1 METIS
6 EHHVN
11 ALCSTGN
18 RKSIQTRGGSRRTI
32 SSKGAMAD
40 RRRQEEDYVIAFK
53 SGNKLVA
60 EQLLPRIPQPA
71 AITTTFEFSS
81 RYRMLALV
89 SLLHLA
95 AYWGWRNVVTALVSV
110 YKCAAN
116 CKDEEGHVP
125 LHYAAYN
132 GHLEVV
138 KYFVIELVCNPMD
151 RNKYGYTP
159 LHYACENGHLNIAQ
173 YLIREEHCNPS
184 CKNNNGWTPLHYA
197 CRYGNLSIAQY
208 LIREEHCN
216 PSCKS
221 KYDETPLHYA
231 CCHGNL
237 NIAQYLIREEH
248 CNPSCKN
255 KYGATPLHIA
265 CRHGN
270 LNIAQYLIRE
280 EHRNPSCENKYGETP
295 LHYACRYGHLNIAQ
309 YLIRE
314 EHCNPSCEN
323 NIGET
328 PLHWACRYGNL
339 NIAQY
344 LIREEHCNPS
354 CEDMYGETP
363 LHYACRYGHLNIAQ
377 YLIREEHCNPS
388 CENNIGET
396 PLHWACRYGN
406 LNIAQYLIREEH
418 CNPSCENNIGKTPLH
433 YACRYGHLNIA
444 QYLIREEHCNPSCEN
459 NDGWTP
465 LHIACLHN
473 HAHIVQYLLST
484 GRVNPLAENKDDN
497 TALYYA
503 SGNYDIIKLF
513 QPFEECR
520 SAFPVH
526 TFTKLILIGDSGA
539 GKTTIT
545 ELIIRLASS
554 TARTAVECVADVQRL
569 TAGIVPHRIQSE
581 QLGNFV
587 VYDFAGQQEYYS
599 SHAAVL
605 EQVMRRSA
613 AMFLCVV
620 DLSESKE
627 KICESLHYWLSFID
641 NACSTAEGRSHVVI
655 VGSHADQVTSSAKE
669 KSSLLQTIIATRRV
683 RRQEYVGCIAMDCRR
698 ANTDASRRLIA
709 ILTNSQKAI
718 AASQPVIHYYSHVVY
733 AFLRT
738 KLNVVGCTLHDLV
751 SAVAKENDSS
761 LPNDQS
767 VLIDILT
774 ILSDRALILF
784 IHHLHSSWVVVKTE
798 ALLNEINGTLFAPR
812 QFKEH
817 RDILASNT
825 GIVSTSSLLSA
836 FPHHNT
842 DMLVGFLQ
850 SLNFC
855 QPVEPSVLENT
866 NLQTT
871 PSHST
876 ADLLFFPGL
885 VQSERPDSLVQ
896 QEALKFG
903 WCLGCVDPEQYF
915 SSRFLHILLLSVAY
929 RFSQSVRRK
938 VTSSPHGLQR
948 RCIVWKNGISW
959 TDSDNITTLIELLD
973 NNRRVLV
980 AMSCSKDRPMKY
992 AKLRSSLINLVHCL
1006 HQEHCP
1012 SLEVYECLISPSL
1025 VQQYPF
1031 NDLPDTELFDI
1042 QDVAVS
1048 ILCRKLFIRS
1058 QSECCIGRLPT
1069 QSLPLEPY
1077 HLLSPSSV
1085 CELFDHSNAD
1095 QPVSTALLH
1104 EITKHFNQLKMKPQV
1119 YKELRE
1125 HLDRLS
1131 LFAGRNPLVSS
1142 VAVL

>member
-1 METIS
+1 
-6 EHHVN
+6 
-11 ALCSTGN
+11 
-18 RKSIQTRGGSRRTI
+18 
-32 SSKGAMAD
+32 MAEGLQQ
-40 RRRQEEDYVIAFK
+40 QEKEDYVIAFK

-81 RYRMLALV
+81 SGLLALV
-89 SLLHLA
+89 SLLHLS
-95 AYWGWRNVVTALVSV
+95 AYWGWRNVVTALASV

-116 CKDEEGHVP
+116 CKDEKGHIP

-138 KYFVIELVCNPMD
+138 KYFVAELLCDPMD
-151 RNKYGYTP
+151 RNKYGSTP
-159 LHYACENGHLNIAQ
+159 LHYACTNGHLNIAQYLIREEHCNPSCENNNGDTPLHYACDNGHLNIAQYLIREEHCNPSCENNNGDTPLHYACDNGHLNIAQ

-184 CKNNNGWTPLHYA
+184 CKNKYGFTPLHY
-197 CRYGNLSIAQY
+197 
-208 LIREEHCN
+208 
-216 PSCKS
+216 
-221 KYDETPLHYA
+221 
-231 CCHGNL
+231 
-237 NIAQYLIREEH
+237 
-248 CNPSCKN
+248 
-255 KYGATPLHIA
+255 
-265 CRHGN
+265 
-270 LNIAQYLIRE
+270 
-280 EHRNPSCENKYGETP
+280 
-295 LHYACRYGHLNIAQ
+295 
-309 YLIRE
+309 
-314 EHCNPSCEN
+314 
-323 NIGET
+323 
-328 PLHWACRYGNL
+328 
-339 NIAQY
+339 
-344 LIREEHCNPS
+344 
-354 CEDMYGETP
+354 
-363 LHYACRYGHLNIAQ
+363 
-377 YLIREEHCNPS
+377 
-388 CENNIGET
+388 
-396 PLHWACRYGN
+396 ACRYGN

-418 CNPSCENNIGKTPLH
+418 CNPSCENNDGDTPLH
-433 YACRYGHLNIA
+433 YACINGHLNIA
-444 QYLIREEHCNPSCEN
+444 QYLIREEHCNPSCEDN
-459 NDGWTP
+459 IGYTP
-465 LHIACLHN
+465 LHYACLQD

-484 GRVNPLAENKDDN
+484 GRVNPLTKNKSGH
-497 TALYYA
+497 TALFWA
-503 SGNYDIIKLF
+503 SNYDIIKLF
-513 QPFEECR
+513 EPFEECR
-520 SAFPVH
+520 TAFPVH
-526 TFTKLILIGDSGA
+526 TFTKLILTGDSGA

-545 ELIIRLASS
+545 ELIVRLASS
-554 TARTAVECVADVQRL
+554 TAVECVADVQRL
-569 TAGIVPHRIQSE
+569 TAGIVPHHIQSE

-655 VGSHADQVTSSAKE
+655 VGSHADQVTSSVEE

-767 VLIDILT
+767 VLVEILT
-774 ILSDRALILF
+774 TLSDKGLILF
-784 IHHLHSSWVVVKTE
+784 IHHPPSSWVVVKTE

-825 GIVSTSSLLSA
+825 GIVSTSSLLSV

-866 NLQTT
+866 NLKTT

-885 VQSERPDSLVQ
+885 VQSERPDNLIHQ
-896 QEALKFG
+896 GALEFG
-903 WCLGCVDPEQYF
+903 WCLRCVDPEQLASF
-915 SSRFLHILLLSVAY
+915 ISSSSLSPIDSHCLSNARLLQLFVVSSEGALSGIMASPGQTLTTLQHSLSSLTTTGECWWPCRAARTDQWSMPSFVAHSLVWFTVFTKSTA
-929 RFSQSVRRK
+929 RVWKCTSV
-938 VTSSPHGLQR
+938 SSPPAWSNS
-948 RCIVWKNGISW
+948 IPS
-959 TDSDNITTLIELLD
+959 ITYPTLT
-973 NNRRVLV
+973 
-980 AMSCSKDRPMKY
+980 
-992 AKLRSSLINLVHCL
+992 SLT
-1006 HQEHCP
+1006 
-1012 SLEVYECLISPSL
+1012 SR
-1025 VQQYPF
+1025 
-1031 NDLPDTELFDI
+1031 T
-1042 QDVAVS
+1042 
-1048 ILCRKLFIRS
+1048 
-1058 QSECCIGRLPT
+1058 
-1069 QSLPLEPY
+1069 
-1077 HLLSPSSV
+1077 
-1085 CELFDHSNAD
+1085 
-1095 QPVSTALLH
+1095 
-1104 EITKHFNQLKMKPQV
+1104 
-1119 YKELRE
+1119 
-1125 HLDRLS
+1125 
-1131 LFAGRNPLVSS
+1131 
-1142 VAVL
+1142 